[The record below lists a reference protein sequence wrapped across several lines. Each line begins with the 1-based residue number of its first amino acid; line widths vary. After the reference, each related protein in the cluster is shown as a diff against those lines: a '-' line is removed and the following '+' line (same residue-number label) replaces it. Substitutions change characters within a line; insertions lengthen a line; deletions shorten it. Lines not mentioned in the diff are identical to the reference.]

1 MNAQTP
7 HTLSLL
13 QWPCPPDTQPAWP
26 SSIPPL
32 PASQPLH
39 LLALL
44 WDAPRAE
51 RVGAEGYA
59 LMLLPLMPYW
69 LPSTPYLASQNPKG
83 AGHPFVQ
90 QTLIEVHCV
99 PSSTQGPGAPR

>member
-69 LPSTPYLASQNPKG
+69 LPSTPGSWSEKARTGS
-83 AGHPFVQ
+83 AMV
-90 QTLIEVHCV
+90 TWV
-99 PSSTQGPGAPR
+99 PQGLV